1 MPDAH
6 PQAPPGPE
14 HRYDLAALLIPA
26 NLRRLGLIGVLV
38 LAIAALF
45 AWTGGWLSS
54 GRLDQTAMINRFE
67 EVNGKH
73 PGFRRNHAKGV
84 CFSGWFDSNGAGVR
98 LSKASVFRPGRVPI
112 FGRFALAGGM
122 PAMPDGPAAVRSMAV
137 NFSLPDGEVWRT
149 GMNDIPVFVVRDAQE
164 FYDQLLATR
173 PDPNT
178 GKPDPARV
186 AAFLAT
192 HPETAHAIS
201 VIKEHPFSSGFSNAT
216 YNSLDAFRFI
226 DAAGKSTPVRWSMT
240 SVDAFAPESTEPSHD
255 PNALFDALAARLGGG
270 PAQWRLLVT
279 VGQPQDPTNDA
290 TIPWPAEREHVDV
303 GTLTVQALQAEA
315 PGNCRDINFDPL
327 VLPSGIEPSDDPLLS
342 ARSAAYSVSFT
353 RRAGEPKTPSAVQ
366 PGKGS

>member
-1 MPDAH
+1 MPDAD
-6 PQAPPGPE
+6 PPVPPE
-14 HRYDLAALLIPA
+14 PERRYDLAALLIPA
-26 NLRRLGLIGVLV
+26 NLTRLGLIGVLV
-38 LAIAALF
+38 LAIAAAF
-45 AWTGGWLSS
+45 AWAGGWLSS
-54 GRLDQTAMINRFE
+54 GRLDQTAMIDRFE
-67 EVNGKH
+67 EVNGQH

-98 LSKASVFRPGRVPI
+98 LSKASVFQPGRVPI

-149 GMNDIPVFVVRDAQE
+149 GMNDIPVFAVRDAQG
-164 FYDQLLATR
+164 FYDQLLAAK

-186 AAFLAT
+186 AAFLAA
-192 HPETAHAIS
+192 HPETVRATSI
-201 VIKEHPFSSGFSNAT
+201 IKAHPFSSGFSDAT
-216 YNSLDAFRFI
+216 FNSLDAFRFI
-226 DAAGKSTPVRWSMT
+226 DAAGNSTPVRWSMT
-240 SVDAFAPESTEPSHD
+240 PIDAFAPEAAEPSHD
-255 PNALFDALAARLGGG
+255 PNSLFDALAARIGRG
-270 PAQWRLLVT
+270 PAQWRLVVT

-290 TIPWPAEREHVDV
+290 TVPWPAERERVDV
-303 GTLTVQALQAEA
+303 GTLTIQALEAEA

-366 PGKGS
+366 PGKGP